1 MRNIAKAICFLVA
14 LSLVIIA
21 VEARS
26 LPQSSSQLVS
36 DGIDGDDDPVQASHS
51 SGLFLKE
58 MESSEE
64 YCEQMYGFLPCS
76 NSIYGHLFLILV
88 YEYLLFHGESYL
100 ASGGE
105 QMFKIL
111 GPGFFGA
118 SAFQILSALPE
129 ALILLASGLMN
140 TKEVAQ
146 EYAYTGVGLLAG
158 SSILLLTIIW
168 GTCLIVGSHDL
179 SNGAEYSIL
188 STNSNSRI
196 LSCNRLLHSLS
207 GFGIITDQETSYTA
221 RIMLFSVIPFFIIQL
236 LNMIPTSSAKQVVIL
251 IALTISVIFLL
262 LYFFYQIFQPW
273 IQKRRLEFVKHEHLI
288 LKILQHV
295 QKHAIGRILT
305 RDGSPNVYVIKRLFE
320 EIDRDGDD
328 YISSSELKEL
338 LLEVK
343 FTRSH
348 INKEKAIEE
357 VMKEFDLDGDQK
369 ITKDEFVNG
378 FTKWLDEAKKAMD
391 KRYYSQKSLRDIYRV
406 FQPWIENKRKEREM
420 KKNLM
425 SAMLTYSKEN
435 RIGSL
440 LTEDGKPNTAAI
452 RRLFE
457 KIDSDGDNCISQHEL
472 KELISDVKFGQVPLD
487 ANEVV
492 TKVIEE
498 LDTSGDRR
506 IDQQEFVMGIS
517 KWLKTSEK
525 EASPSSFESQD
536 DIYLKTW
543 EETDKL
549 VDEENSNGVVD
560 ASKWAWIKAIMYMVI
575 GIIILAVLAEP
586 LIYSVQSFSEAAG
599 IPSFFTSFILV
610 PLATNARA
618 ATSAISAA
626 RRKKPR
632 TTSLTFSEIYGGV
645 FMNNTLGFSVLI
657 ALVYARGLTWE
668 FSGEVLAVLLVCGV
682 MGLIASFRST
692 FPLWMSFLSFLFYPF
707 SLLLVYVL
715 IDVLD
720 YV

>member
-58 MESSEE
+58 MESSEK

-105 QMFKIL
+105 QMFKIP

-140 TKEVAQ
+140 TKEVAH

-158 SSILLLTIIW
+158 SSILLLTITW
-168 GTCLIVGSHDL
+168 GTCLIVGSRDL

-188 STNSNSRI
+188 STESNPRI
-196 LSCNRLLHSLS
+196 LSCNRLLHSLT

-221 RIMLFSVIPFFIIQL
+221 RIMVFSVIPFFIIKL

-305 RDGSPNVYVIKRLFE
+305 RDGSPNVYVIRRLFE

-492 TKVIEE
+492 AKVIEE
-498 LDTSGDRR
+498 LDTSGDRQ
-506 IDQQEFVMGIS
+506 IDQQEFVIGIS

-543 EETDKL
+543 EGTDKL
-549 VDEENSNGVVD
+549 VDEESSNGVVD
-560 ASKWAWIKAIMYMVI
+560 ASKEEEKYVRRVAMNMCNLLTI
-575 GIIILAVLAEP
+575 
-586 LIYSVQSFSEAAG
+586 
-599 IPSFFTSFILV
+599 FF
-610 PLATNARA
+610 
-618 ATSAISAA
+618 
-626 RRKKPR
+626 
-632 TTSLTFSEIYGGV
+632 
-645 FMNNTLGFSVLI
+645 
-657 ALVYARGLTWE
+657 
-668 FSGEVLAVLLVCGV
+668 
-682 MGLIASFRST
+682 
-692 FPLWMSFLSFLFYPF
+692 
-707 SLLLVYVL
+707 
-715 IDVLD
+715 
-720 YV
+720 

>member
-58 MESSEE
+58 MESSEK

-105 QMFKIL
+105 QMFKIP

-140 TKEVAQ
+140 TKEVAH

-158 SSILLLTIIW
+158 SSILLLTITW
-168 GTCLIVGSHDL
+168 GTCLIVGSRDL

-188 STNSNSRI
+188 STESNPRI
-196 LSCNRLLHSLS
+196 LSCNRLLHSLT

-221 RIMLFSVIPFFIIQL
+221 RIMLYSYSC
-236 LNMIPTSSAKQVVIL
+236 TSSI
-251 IALTISVIFLL
+251 
-262 LYFFYQIFQPW
+262 
-273 IQKRRLEFVKHEHLI
+273 
-288 LKILQHV
+288 
-295 QKHAIGRILT
+295 
-305 RDGSPNVYVIKRLFE
+305 RLFE
-320 EIDRDGDD
+320 EIDQDVDD

-348 INKEKAIEE
+348 INKEKAIEK

-425 SAMLTYSKEN
+425 SEMLAYSNEN
-435 RIGSL
+435 LIGSL

-452 RRLFE
+452 R
-457 KIDSDGDNCISQHEL
+457 SS
-472 KELISDVKFGQVPLD
+472 VKFGQVPLD
-487 ANEVV
+487 ANEVAA
-492 TKVIEE
+492 KVIEE
-498 LDTSGDRR
+498 LDTSGDRQ
-506 IDQQEFVMGIS
+506 IDQQEFVIGIS

-543 EETDKL
+543 EGTDKL
-549 VDEENSNGVVD
+549 VDEESSNGVVD
-560 ASKWAWIKAIMYMVI
+560 ASKEEEKYVRRVAMNMCNLLTI
-575 GIIILAVLAEP
+575 
-586 LIYSVQSFSEAAG
+586 
-599 IPSFFTSFILV
+599 FF
-610 PLATNARA
+610 
-618 ATSAISAA
+618 
-626 RRKKPR
+626 
-632 TTSLTFSEIYGGV
+632 
-645 FMNNTLGFSVLI
+645 
-657 ALVYARGLTWE
+657 
-668 FSGEVLAVLLVCGV
+668 
-682 MGLIASFRST
+682 
-692 FPLWMSFLSFLFYPF
+692 
-707 SLLLVYVL
+707 
-715 IDVLD
+715 
-720 YV
+720 